1 MSLLNTLL
9 KLLDEINDLKKQIYT
24 LEHQGRQDEINNKLF
39 LENAIENAEFE
50 IKVLRSNLEYYD
62 NTENK

>member
-9 KLLDEINDLKKQIYT
+9 GLLDEINDLKKQIYT
-24 LEHQGRQDEINNKLF
+24 LEHQGRQDENNNKLF

-50 IKVLRSNLEYYD
+50 IKVLRSNLEYYE
-62 NTENK
+62 NTEG